1 VPVLPDLDQDRP
13 DRALRDDPVLPDP
26 VLPDPVLPD
35 PVLPDPVLP
44 DRPEPVLADAGSA
57 RAAIP
62 QMSQ

>member
-13 DRALRDDPVLPDP
+13 DRALRDDP